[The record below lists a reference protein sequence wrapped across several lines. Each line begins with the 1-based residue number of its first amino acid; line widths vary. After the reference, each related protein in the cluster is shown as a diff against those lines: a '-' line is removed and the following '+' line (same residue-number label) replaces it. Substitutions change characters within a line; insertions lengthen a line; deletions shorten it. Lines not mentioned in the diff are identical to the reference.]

1 MTNETRGVLVMI
13 LALLLLLLQIK
24 KWDKGSVWS
33 GLINLESMIAILCL
47 LLLGILA
54 FLGKIT
60 LP

>member
-54 FLGKIT
+54 FLGKIA